1 MRRFILIV
9 FCTSLLSIVGT
20 ASACGGFFCTN
31 VPIDQSAERIIFTI
45 NGDDTISAIVGIN
58 YEGAAEEFSW
68 VVPVPSPPELDVAPT
83 STLNIL
89 QNTTN
94 PQFNVPRNYCR
105 GVVWSDG
112 GLGGGGGDYLEQG
125 NVGPYDYAIIA
136 SDNPAELIEWLRDN
150 GYRVTDDM
158 QPIIAEYVF
167 EGMYFLAMKLS
178 NDAEVGDIQPVKMT
192 YNSKNPMIPLRLT
205 AVAALDD
212 MPVLVWV
219 FADQPYSPE
228 NYVHAEVDFA
238 SFRATSQLISPWD
251 FDNPIGKYIAEQGR
265 IQEEYGGQ
273 AFITEYAMPSRNLL
287 ELDESIVNETYLLDL
302 IHEYPFVT
310 RLRAQLSP
318 EQMTVDPV
326 LIPDADQEHVPQ
338 MIDLTNYVDPLHYWG
353 CSNRERTM
361 TSYEDLL
368 PNSTLLLPE
377 NLTFRYP
384 EGWVQSNLTFN
395 DVELEAYAPKVVQA
409 EDIAAFFAG
418 ESNFPI
424 FIRYLN
430 IDNVGYWYQYPLIL
444 NLGDDYKLPEALF
457 HTRYGM
463 NALFSNSDDDEIVFS
478 LLTTDEDWEQNK
490 HIYGAMGSYLE
501 TYAYY
506 AHPKLRYTFALAQV
520 PEGYSDSL
528 LLGFPEG
535 WTEHIV
541 PNKREVQINISAQIT
556 PDDGSSLQIDID
568 PSSLEIIFS
577 EYTKDEILANQ
588 MDRELIEELG
598 ITDETLDTI
607 ITEVSEACARFPIVD
622 YDHNG
627 RKGYFRVAG
636 GWLVVVSGTPEEFE
650 ANQETMRWI
659 AESVSDGYQMCG

>member
-1 MRRFILIV
+1 MRRFILLTL
-9 FCTSLLSIVGT
+9 CTSLLSIVGV

-83 STLNIL
+83 SALNIL

-94 PQFNVPRNYCR
+94 PRFTSPRNYCR
-105 GVVWSDG
+105 GVIWDDG
-112 GLGGGGGDYLEQG
+112 GRGGGGGDYLEQG

-192 YNSKNPMIPLRLT
+192 YTSQNPMIPLRLT
-205 AVAALDD
+205 AVAAVDD
-212 MPVLVWV
+212 MPVIVWI
-219 FADQPYSPE
+219 FGETAYSPE

-238 SFRATSQLISPWD
+238 SFRATSQLRVTWD
-251 FDNPIGKYIAEQGR
+251 FDNAVGRYIAEQDR
-265 IQEEYGGQ
+265 IQEEYDGQ

-318 EQMTVDPV
+318 EEMTVDPV
-326 LIPDADQEHVPQ
+326 LIPDTDQPPVPQ
-338 MIDLTNYVDPLHYWG
+338 TIQLDDYVDPLHYWG
-353 CSNRERTM
+353 CSNRELTM
-361 TSYEDLL
+361 TSNEDLL

-377 NLTFRYP
+377 NVTFRYP
-384 EGWVQSNLTFN
+384 DGWVQSSLTFN
-395 DVELEAYAPKVVQA
+395 DFELEAFARQIVQT

-418 ESNFPI
+418 ESKFPI

-430 IDNVGYWYQYPLIL
+430 LYDVGYWYNYPTFF
-444 NLGDDYKLPEALF
+444 NLGDGYELPEAVF

-463 NALFSNSDDDEIVFS
+463 NALFTNANEDEITFS
-478 LLTTDEDWEQNK
+478 LLTTDEDWDRT
-490 HIYGAMGSYLE
+490 S
-501 TYAYY
+501 TS
-506 AHPKLRYTFALAQV
+506 T
-520 PEGYSDSL
+520 
-528 LLGFPEG
+528 
-535 WTEHIV
+535 
-541 PNKREVQINISAQIT
+541 VQWV
-556 PDDGSSLQIDID
+556 
-568 PSSLEIIFS
+568 
-577 EYTKDEILANQ
+577 
-588 MDRELIEELG
+588 LI
-598 ITDETLDTI
+598 
-607 ITEVSEACARFPIVD
+607 
-622 YDHNG
+622 
-627 RKGYFRVAG
+627 
-636 GWLVVVSGTPEEFE
+636 
-650 ANQETMRWI
+650 
-659 AESVSDGYQMCG
+659 